1 MQFIR
6 QLLETEESNQQAHD
20 EANKLRETLN
30 ALNGPP
36 AADAEIPFVLSPSSE
51 EGSVRQ
57 VAVSPPC
64 QWIAGTEGVSHHQAL
79 WDSMKAIETEDTE
92 AELRLKVEAE
102 LRLKVEAELRLKV
115 EALTLEVKART
126 LECEGQEWNYD
137 IMQDEVAPASLHNHK
152 LIRSVSSTSMS

>member
-102 LRLKVEAELRLKV
+102 LRLKVEA
-115 EALTLEVKART
+115 LTLEVKART

>member
-36 AADAEIPFVLSPSSE
+36 AADDEIPFVLSPSSE

-102 LRLKVEAELRLKV
+102 LRLKVEA
-115 EALTLEVKART
+115 LTLEVKART